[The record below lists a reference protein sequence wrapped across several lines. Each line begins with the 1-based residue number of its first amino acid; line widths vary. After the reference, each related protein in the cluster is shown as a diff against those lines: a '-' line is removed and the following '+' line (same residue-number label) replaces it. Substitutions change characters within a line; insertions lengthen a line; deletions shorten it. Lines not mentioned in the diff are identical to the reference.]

1 MFKKTEQ
8 AITLPLPST
17 KSGLD
22 NYLFFPSTN
31 KWQFHIAF
39 EELEGKEELAW
50 NSSDCFESFSALN
63 NVWIDGPLMLSSDVT
78 HYPKTG

>member
-22 NYLFFPSTN
+22 NYLFFPATN
-31 KWQFHIAF
+31 KWQFHIAY
-39 EELEGKEELAW
+39 EELEGEEEHE
-50 NSSDCFESFSALN
+50 F
-63 NVWIDGPLMLSSDVT
+63 
-78 HYPKTG
+78 Y